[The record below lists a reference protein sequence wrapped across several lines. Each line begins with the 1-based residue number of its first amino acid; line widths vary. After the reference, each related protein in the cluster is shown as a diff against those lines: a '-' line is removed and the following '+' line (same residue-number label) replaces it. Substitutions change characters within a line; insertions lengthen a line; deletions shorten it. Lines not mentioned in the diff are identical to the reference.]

1 MGNHP
6 WLQAAIWA
14 QDFVFRAPFP
24 KKPSTNPGWQQ
35 QLRWWN
41 SRRMRKNV
49 ANLRSTREALGKWTT
64 VDGSGTCTT
73 WHISSPLIGS
83 IVPQTSYSH
92 VIIIKSLGEIVH
104 PLDISSCRTVGVSPN
119 LLILIRS
126 PDRLSYQFHDAL
138 HDALKAHPYWKSSQG
153 HPNPNISSLM
163 FKTKRQELST

>member
-14 QDFVFRAPFP
+14 QDFSFSSPFP
-24 KKPSTNPGWQQ
+24 KRPHPQIQDDNNNFVGETREGCAKMPP
-35 QLRWWN
+35 
-41 SRRMRKNV
+41 
-49 ANLRSTREALGKWTT
+49 NLRSTREALGKWTT

-83 IVPQTSYSH
+83 IVPQTSYTH

-126 PDRLSYQFHDAL
+126 PDRLSTRGFSGSMMPSMMPSKLLA
-138 HDALKAHPYWKSSQG
+138 YWKSPQG
-153 HPNPNISSLM
+153 PPNPLIA
-163 FKTKRQELST
+163 